1 VLVGRGAQCLLAERS
16 DGLHVFCQAPTAAL
30 VQYAIT
36 KLGIP
41 PAEAEKKV
49 HDMNKQRE
57 QYVQRHWGRKWL
69 SPLNYHLCVD
79 TSFFGIDGAAELIAR
94 AARERLTRR

>member
-1 VLVGRGAQCLLAERS
+1 M
-16 DGLHVFCQAPTAAL
+16 FCHAPTAAL
-30 VQYAIT
+30 VQYAIS
-36 KLGIP
+36 KLAIP

-57 QYVQRHWGRKWL
+57 QYVQRHWGRKWM

-79 TSFFGIDGAAELIAR
+79 TSFFGIEGSAELIAH
-94 AARERLTRR
+94 AARTMSSRA